1 MAARAICQDDTITR
15 LRAPSLVVAF
25 LAVAYSLLM
34 FSSVSFASSDVDVSD
49 TGQAPNIILI
59 LADDLGWND
68 VGYHGSEIRTPNI
81 DQLAR
86 EGVELDRFYAYPSCT
101 PTRAALLTGQSALRT
116 GMTQPISSFDSPG
129 LPLYTKLLPQWL
141 NEVGYQTSLVGK
153 WHLGSATPAYFPH
166 NRGFDHFYGHLGGFI
181 DYYDHGLMGA
191 VDW

>member
-1 MAARAICQDDTITR
+1 MAARAIFQDDTITR

-116 GMTQPISSFDSPG
+116 GMTQPI
-129 LPLYTKLLPQWL
+129 
-141 NEVGYQTSLVGK
+141 
-153 WHLGSATPAYFPH
+153 
-166 NRGFDHFYGHLGGFI
+166 
-181 DYYDHGLMGA
+181 
-191 VDW
+191 